1 MSEEVSKALHN
12 GSNNAHVATGEGPSS
27 SNGQSQDQYQQ
38 TNEQTSAQKKEV
50 RVWCDGCY
58 DMVHFGHANSL
69 RQAKALGDK
78 VIVGIHTDE
87 EITKHKGPP
96 VFTEEERVKMV
107 KGIKWVDEVVLGA
120 PYVTTLE
127 VLDEYNCDFCVHG
140 DDITMTA
147 EGVDTYH
154 LVKSA
159 NRYKEVRRTAGVSTT
174 DLVGRMLLLT
184 RNHFRQ
190 GSAEYAIEK
199 EGSSNMGQDSSAKSP
214 WTGCSQFLP
223 TTQKIIQFSDGKPP
237 KSDDKIVYVA
247 GAFDLFHVG
256 HLDFLEK
263 AKELGDFLIVGLH
276 TDPVVNSY
284 KGSNYP
290 IMNLHERVLSVLACK
305 YVNEVVIGAPYCVT
319 EDLLDHFKIDVVCH
333 GQTPIALEDGK
344 IDPYAV
350 PKTRG
355 IFTLIDSQN
364 SMTTELIVERIIS
377 HRLEYERRNKA
388 KEKKESEAY
397 EAMQRAKQAQ
407 KAG

>member
-1 MSEEVSKALHN
+1 MSDKQVNGCSSAKSYSSHCNGNTTQKQEESPIN
-12 GSNNAHVATGEGPSS
+12 GK
-27 SNGQSQDQYQQ
+27 D
-38 TNEQTSAQKKEV
+38 V

-78 VIVGIHTDE
+78 VIVGIHTDA

-127 VLDEYNCDFCVHG
+127 VLDQNNCDFCVHG

-190 GSAEYAIEK
+190 GSAEYDIEK
-199 EGSSNMGQDSSAKSP
+199 EGSSNMGQDSAAKSP

-223 TTQKIIQFSDGKPP
+223 TTQKIIQFSDGKSPNAG
-237 KSDDKIVYVA
+237 DKIVYVA

-263 AKELGDFLIVGLH
+263 ASKLGDYLIVGLH

-305 YVNEVVIGAPYCVT
+305 FVNEVVIGAPYCVT
-319 EDLLDHFKIDVVCH
+319 EELLEHFKIDVVCH
-333 GQTPIALEDGK
+333 GRTPIAMEDGK

-350 PKTRG
+350 PKTKA
-355 IFTLIDSQN
+355 IFELIDSGN
-364 SMTTELIVERIIS
+364 EMTTERIVERIIS
-377 HRLEYERRNKA
+377 HRLEYERRNQA
-388 KEKKESEAY
+388 KEKKEIEAF
-397 EAMQRAKQAQ
+397 EALQRQKQTQ